1 MQIQN
6 VSPENKWCSTV
17 EILDQITEN
26 LEGIVEENIVESFS
40 STKVITSIELMKF
53 IENQLSDFFQCR
65 DSLLGTQVQRQT
77 SGAALNKGQL
87 RSSTSL
93 LKSILEPY
101 LTSRSK
107 KDTPGGQGTAPPP
120 SKMLKAIKNSIA
132 QLKNATEISY
142 KKQMEMDPINWSNL
156 FASLS
161 ASQVKLLQLKEDLLE
176 FDIYLRY
183 LIADFQRERL
193 IEPEAMVLG
202 AS

>member
-1 MQIQN
+1 
-6 VSPENKWCSTV
+6 
-17 EILDQITEN
+17 
-26 LEGIVEENIVESFS
+26 
-40 STKVITSIELMKF
+40 
-53 IENQLSDFFQCR
+53 
-65 DSLLGTQVQRQT
+65 
-77 SGAALNKGQL
+77 
-87 RSSTSL
+87 
-93 LKSILEPY
+93 
-101 LTSRSK
+101 
-107 KDTPGGQGTAPPP
+107 
-120 SKMLKAIKNSIA
+120 MLKAIKNSIA